1 MLPANRSQLARNTV
15 VAALVGSAC
24 GALAGVW
31 SVYRMPS
38 VRTPVAQPQMTTE
51 VISSTSSSS
60 PPRKKAA
67 EPIPVHVEAQP
78 ASASPA
84 AVPASS
90 LPARALNAPVAA
102 SALAAVNA
110 QQVLERA
117 RALAQRADVK
127 ALVELRDAVVL
138 RAAER
143 GEENSAATKQQL
155 DELDRDLAQAR
166 ALRLKID
173 AMTFRKSASAPNP
186 DR

>member
-1 MLPANRSQLARNTV
+1 MLLANRSQLARNTV

-38 VRTPVAQPQMTTE
+38 VRAPVVQPQMTTE
-51 VISSTSSSS
+51 VISSSSSSS

-67 EPIPVHVEAQP
+67 EPIPVRVEAQP

-102 SALAAVNA
+102 SALPAVNA

-117 RALAQRADVK
+117 RGCRRVP
-127 ALVELRDAVVL
+127 RGRHWPNFGTPSCSGPRNVVRRIRRRQNSNSTNSIATL
-138 RAAER
+138 PRR
-143 GEENSAATKQQL
+143 GRC
-155 DELDRDLAQAR
+155 D
-166 ALRLKID
+166 
-173 AMTFRKSASAPNP
+173 
-186 DR
+186 